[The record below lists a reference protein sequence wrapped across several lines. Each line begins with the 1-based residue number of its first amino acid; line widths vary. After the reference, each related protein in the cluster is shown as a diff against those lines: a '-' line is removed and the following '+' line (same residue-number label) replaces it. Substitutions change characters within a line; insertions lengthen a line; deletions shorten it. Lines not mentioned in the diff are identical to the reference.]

1 MDELIPR
8 RGDIYFADLGYG
20 IGSEQSGNRPVVVIQ
35 NDAGNKYGPTVIVA
49 PVTSKTKEFITHV
62 QIDEGGLRTLSSV
75 ELEQIRVVD
84 KSRLGNFSGHL
95 STASM
100 AEIDEKIKI
109 SLALNGKGEEQKMND
124 LMVSTK
130 MTSMQIAEVTGKRHA
145 DVIRDI
151 RDEIER
157 LESGGIGSQRKFAF
171 SERSDPTGRKIPY
184 YELTKEG
191 ILQLAA
197 RYDAVIRARLIEMAL
212 KQDRQ
217 LPSNYKE
224 ALLALAAAEEEREHL
239 QLESSIKDQ
248 VIKELKPRADYTD
261 HILKNKGLVTITQIS
276 KDYGMS
282 GKEMNKT
289 LHKFG
294 VQYKQSEQWLLYEKY
309 QNKGYTQS
317 ETIAI
322 IRSDGRADI
331 KMNTKWTQKG
341 RLFIYGTLKKNGIL
355 PVIERQQEVPNER
368 FKARNHV

>member
-1 MDELIPR
+1 
-8 RGDIYFADLGYG
+8 
-20 IGSEQSGNRPVVVIQ
+20 
-35 NDAGNKYGPTVIVA
+35 
-49 PVTSKTKEFITHV
+49 
-62 QIDEGGLRTLSSV
+62 
-75 ELEQIRVVD
+75 
-84 KSRLGNFSGHL
+84 
-95 STASM
+95 
-100 AEIDEKIKI
+100 
-109 SLALNGKGEEQKMND
+109 MNE

-130 MTSMQIAEVTGKRHA
+130 MTSMQIAEITGKQHQHI
-145 DVIRDI
+145 IRDI
-151 RDEIER
+151 RDEIEK
-157 LESGGIGSQRKFAF
+157 LESSGISTESKFGPR
-171 SERSDPTGRKIPY
+171 ERQGVTGKIPY

-212 KQDRQ
+212 RQDRQ

-282 GKEMNKT
+282 GNELNRT

-309 QNKGYTQS
+309 QDKGYTQS
-317 ETIAI
+317 ETIDI
-322 IRSDGRADI
+322 TRSDGRADI

-355 PVIERQQEVPNER
+355 PVIERQ
-368 FKARNHV
+368 